1 MISIVLPIYN
11 EEAGLASF
19 ISELSLELTKISENA
34 EVIFVNDGSK
44 DNSLA
49 LIKKFCEENKDFKYI
64 DLSRN
69 FGHQIAV
76 SAGID
81 FAKGDKIML
90 IDSDGQ
96 DPPAVMHQ
104 MLAKMDEG
112 YDVVYAQRIKRAD
125 ESALKKLT
133 AKFFYKFLN
142 KITSIEIP
150 VDTGDFRIINR
161 KVANALKQMP
171 EKQRYLR
178 GQIAW
183 LGFKQTAV
191 SYERLGRNAGETG
204 YTYRKMIRLALDA
217 ITSFSNW
224 PLRLATLSGFFCAFV
239 GFFLILYTLYARFIL
254 KQYEPG
260 WPSLMITII
269 FLGGIQLMGIGMIGE
284 YISRI
289 NDNVKNRPLYLVGE
303 TNIGPDASN

>member
-11 EEAGLASF
+11 EDAGLASF